1 MNYHELKTLIE
12 KPLFSSLYCPCVV
25 FLKITFIG
33 SLKKKGMKAI
43 KLVESCFAGADVD
56 Q

>member
-1 MNYHELKTLIE
+1 MNYHKLENYRE
-12 KPLFSSLYCPCVV
+12 KPLFSSLHSSCVAY
-25 FLKITFIG
+25 LKITFTA
-33 SLKKKGMKAI
+33 SLKKKGTKAI